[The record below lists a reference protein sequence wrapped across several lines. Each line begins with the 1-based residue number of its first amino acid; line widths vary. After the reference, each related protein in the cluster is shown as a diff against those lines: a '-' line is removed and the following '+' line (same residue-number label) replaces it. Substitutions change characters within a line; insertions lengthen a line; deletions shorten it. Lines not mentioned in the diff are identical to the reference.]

1 MRLSL
6 FVLWAVVGWWCPL
19 GVPVWRWW
27 RRRIPIPPIPTDP
40 FPEPPPEPWLI
51 LRGIGVVGGIIGGM
65 VFTAA
70 FGFPVPWLTAGP
82 QPEPWLTAGP
92 HPEPWM
98 GVIFAAATTVGAFL
112 GASLLTDIY
121 GLIRGNRDV
130 PRG

>member
-1 MRLSL
+1 MRFSL
-6 FVLWAVVGWWCPL
+6 LALWALEGWCLVGL
-19 GVPVWRWW
+19 VRWW
-27 RRRIPIPPIPTDP
+27 L
-40 FPEPPPEPWLI
+40 PPPLDIPERPPRPNWRT
-51 LRGIGVVGGIIGGM
+51 LRIISVVGGIIGGM

-70 FGFPVPWLTAGP
+70 FGYPVPWVTAGP

>member
-1 MRLSL
+1 MRFSL
-6 FVLWAVVGWWCPL
+6 LALWALEGWCLVGAPIISL
-19 GVPVWRWW
+19 RLP
-27 RRRIPIPPIPTDP
+27 RRGLDI
-40 FPEPPPEPWLI
+40 PEPPPRPNWL
-51 LRGIGVVGGIIGGM
+51 LRAIGVVGGVIGGWA
-65 VFTAA
+65 FTAA
-70 FGFPVPWLTAGP
+70 FGWPVPWLTAGP

>member
-19 GVPVWRWW
+19 GVPIISLRLP
-27 RRRIPIPPIPTDP
+27 RRGLDI
-40 FPEPPPEPWLI
+40 PEPPPRPNWR
-51 LRGIGVVGGIIGGM
+51 LRVIGVVGGVIGGM
-65 VFTAA
+65 LFTAAFSHPVPWMTAA
-70 FGFPVPWLTAGP
+70 FGFPVPWMTAGP
-82 QPEPWLTAGP
+82 S
-92 HPEPWM
+92 PEPWM
-98 GVIFAAATTVGAFL
+98 GVIFAAATTVGAVL

>member
-6 FVLWAVVGWWCPL
+6 FALWALEGWCLVGL
-19 GVPVWRWW
+19 FRWRLPPQLDIPERPPRPNWLTP
-27 RRRIPIPPIPTDP
+27 RI
-40 FPEPPPEPWLI
+40 
-51 LRGIGVVGGIIGGM
+51 IGVVGGVIGGM

-70 FGFPVPWLTAGP
+70 FGYPVPWLTAAFGDP
-82 QPEPWLTAGP
+82 VPWMTAGP
-92 HPEPWM
+92 RPEPWM

>member
-6 FVLWAVVGWWCPL
+6 FALWAVVGWCL
-19 GVPVWRWW
+19 VGLFSWRL
-27 RRRIPIPPIPTDP
+27 
-40 FPEPPPEPWLI
+40 PPPLDIPERPPRPNWLL
-51 LRGIGVVGGIIGGM
+51 LRVVGVLGGVIGGM

-70 FGFPVPWLTAGP
+70 FGLPVPRTAGPSTEPWLTAGP
-82 QPEPWLTAGP
+82 QT
-92 HPEPWM
+92 EPWM